1 MSPSSLFPS
10 FLPFFLTNFIPYFS
24 PPISSLFPHFLT
36 CSLPLTFTD
45 LITHLFPLFPCCCIS
60 FLCFLQPNLTHH
72 FNYITHIMHSGHT
85 GPPPHFTAPP
95 SVGPGGAAGTPGQ
108 GPQPFPFRAPP
119 GAAPLPLPLPLPQH
133 LQQQHLQQQPPPL
146 AHMQGQGPGPYRS
159 IAPSLFSP
167 LPAPSDPN
175 SRPPPIQGQGQPSSS
190 STGSTVIA
198 GAATSYGQPPP
209 YNTPGSGPVSYSAPP
224 SSFSSHPLPH
234 PHPVPQH
241 TPAVAVASAVGDV
254 TLVWADEEYSMVR
267 FILILLFIPFTLIH
281 FVSSLFI
288 YLFLL

>member
-1 MSPSSLFPS
+1 M
-10 FLPFFLTNFIPYFS
+10 
-24 PPISSLFPHFLT
+24 
-36 CSLPLTFTD
+36 
-45 LITHLFPLFPCCCIS
+45 
-60 FLCFLQPNLTHH
+60 
-72 FNYITHIMHSGHT
+72 MHSGHT

-95 SVGPGGAAGTPGQ
+95 SVGPGGTAGTLGQ
-108 GPQPFPFRAPP
+108 GPLPFPFRAPP

-133 LQQQHLQQQPPPL
+133 LQQQQQQQQPPPL
-146 AHMQGQGPGPYRS
+146 AHMQGPGPGPYRS

-209 YNTPGSGPVSYSAPP
+209 HNTPGSGPVSYSAPP
-224 SSFSSHPLPH
+224 SSFSSQPLPH
-234 PHPVPQH
+234 PHAIPQH
-241 TPAVAVASAVGDV
+241 TSAPAVASTVGDV

-267 FILILLFIPFTLIH
+267 FLLILLFMFCA
-281 FVSSLFI
+281 SLFFVLASI
-288 YLFLL
+288 IFLFPPVTFLNFL